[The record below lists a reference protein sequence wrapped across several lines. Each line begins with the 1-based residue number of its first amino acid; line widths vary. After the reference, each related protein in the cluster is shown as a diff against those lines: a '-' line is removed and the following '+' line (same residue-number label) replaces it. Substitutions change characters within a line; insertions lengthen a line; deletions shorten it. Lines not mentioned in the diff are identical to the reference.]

1 MDQSEKTETA
11 GPAVTSVTVTTKP
24 RESYFRLL
32 LRANGGWFWLVFR
45 MVSGIMVPMWAVT
58 RPPHIPALDAG
69 IGSLIG
75 ANIVGMFAQ
84 VTKLQLKESMDNF
97 GALLQVLQEFV
108 ARTTRRHEISAEQVE
123 PTDPNAN

>member
-11 GPAVTSVTVTTKP
+11 GPAVTSVTV
-24 RESYFRLL
+24 
-32 LRANGGWFWLVFR
+32 
-45 MVSGIMVPMWAVT
+45 
-58 RPPHIPALDAG
+58 
-69 IGSLIG
+69 
-75 ANIVGMFAQ
+75 
-84 VTKLQLKESMDNF
+84 KESMDNF